1 MDADVLDPF
10 AAAAAAVEA
19 EADLSP
25 SLPLL
30 TLSLLRRLKREEE
43 KGPLL

>member
-1 MDADVLDPF
+1 MDADVLEPF
-10 AAAAAAVEA
+10 AAAAEA

-30 TLSLLRRLKREEE
+30 TLSLLRRLKREDE